1 MAEAYRRDGMLNIPT
16 QAAADEMTYGRHLPD
31 ELVTE
36 RFGRNLIRPD
46 YTTMSERQELFK
58 NKFGPYI
65 EAKTGEKLPDGPITL
80 GSAEGIDVPFSRT
93 PTRDMAVD
101 KYARQIGGENY
112 SAEDYRKAGNMFGG
126 EGRGFYG
133 MGYVDIPFVG
143 GLADA
148 KDASVRLQETKETDD
163 FSFANDRAMEQLPFT
178 VQLAAL
184 LTPQDNAIKQYYDG
198 KKEDLFDMLLGFGET
213 GIVAKSL
220 KYTVRAIPAG
230 AMDFLSKFA
239 RKAEDALPATFESM
253 INSAMPKMPKDFASI
268 AQADAISG
276 LKRTDV
282 NPYDVLR
289 PPNVNTA
296 GALASLT
303 KTPRPS
309 PQDTPLTAQQLDDL
323 IYGSPT
329 TAAENAR
336 MMEMQKPAGP
346 YDVTQ

>member
-16 QAAADEMTYGRHLPD
+16 QAAADEMTYGRL
-31 ELVTE
+31 
-36 RFGRNLIRPD
+36 GRPAYD
-46 YTTMSERQELFK
+46 ATMTAGRQRRFK

-65 EAKTGEKLPDGPITL
+65 EAKTEEKLPDGPITL
-80 GSAEGIDVPFSRT
+80 GSAEGIDVAPSRT

-133 MGYVDIPFVG
+133 MGYMDIPVVG
-143 GLADA
+143 GAMDA
-148 KDASVRLQETKETDD
+148 KDAFVRLQETKETDN
-163 FSFANDRAMEQLPFT
+163 FSLANDRAMEQLPFT
-178 VQLAAL
+178 VRLAAL
-184 LTPQDNAIKQYYDG
+184 LTPQDNVIKQYYDG
-198 KKEDLFDMLLGFGET
+198 KKMDIAEIGMGMGE
-213 GIVAKSL
+213 VM
-220 KYTVRAIPAG
+220 AIPSGLAYLG
-230 AMDFLSKFA
+230 YKTMDFLSKFA

-276 LKRTDV
+276 LKRTGG

-323 IYGSPT
+323 IYGSPM

-336 MMEMQKPAGP
+336 MMEMQKTFGDL
-346 YDVTQ
+346 DVTE

>member
-1 MAEAYRRDGMLNIPT
+1 MADAYRRDGMLNIPT
-16 QAAADEMTYGRHLPD
+16 QAAADEMTYGRL
-31 ELVTE
+31 
-36 RFGRNLIRPD
+36 GRPAYD
-46 YTTMSERQELFK
+46 ATMTAGRQRRFK

-65 EAKTGEKLPDGPITL
+65 EAKTEEKLPDGPITL
-80 GSAEGIDVPFSRT
+80 GSAEGIDVAPSRT
-93 PTRDMAVD
+93 PTRDMAVE

-143 GLADA
+143 GLFDA
-148 KDASVRLQETKETDD
+148 KDAFVRLQETKETDD
-163 FSFANDRAMEQLPFT
+163 FSLANDRAMEQLPFT

-184 LTPQDNAIKQYYDG
+184 LTPQDNVIKQYYDG
-198 KKEDLFDMLLGFGET
+198 KKEDLAEMLLGFGET
-213 GIVAKSL
+213 GVVAQSF
-220 KYTVRAIPAG
+220 KYTAKAFSALTV
-230 AMDFLSKFA
+230 DFLSKFA
-239 RKAEDALPATFESM
+239 RKAENALPASFESM
-253 INSAMPKMPKDFASI
+253 NNSAMPKMPKDFASI

-276 LKRTDV
+276 LRRTDG
-282 NPYDVLR
+282 NPYEVLR

-303 KTPRPS
+303 KKPRPS

-336 MMEMQKPAGP
+336 MMEMQKTFGDL
-346 YDVTQ
+346 DVTE

>member
-1 MAEAYRRDGMLNIPT
+1 MAEAYRRDGQPM
-16 QAAADEMTYGRHLPD
+16 PD

-65 EAKTGEKLPDGPITL
+65 EAKTKEKLPDGPITL
-80 GSAEGIDVPFSRT
+80 GSGEGIDVAPSRT
-93 PTRDMAVD
+93 PTRDMAAE

-133 MGYVDIPFVG
+133 MGYMDIPVVG
-143 GLADA
+143 GAMDA
-148 KDASVRLQETKETDD
+148 KDAFVRLQETKETDN
-163 FSFANDRAMEQLPFT
+163 FSLANDRAMEQLPFT
-178 VQLAAL
+178 VRLAAL
-184 LTPQDNAIKQYYDG
+184 LTPQDNVIKQYYDG
-198 KKEDLFDMLLGFGET
+198 KKMDIAEIGMGMGE
-213 GIVAKSL
+213 VM
-220 KYTVRAIPAG
+220 AIPSG
-230 AMDFLSKFA
+230 LGYLGYKTMDFLSKFA

-276 LKRTDV
+276 LKRTDG

>member
-16 QAAADEMTYGRHLPD
+16 QAAADEMTYGRL
-31 ELVTE
+31 
-36 RFGRNLIRPD
+36 GRPAYD
-46 YTTMSERQELFK
+46 ATMTAGRQRRFK

-65 EAKTGEKLPDGPITL
+65 EAKTEEKLPDGPITL
-80 GSAEGIDVPFSRT
+80 GSAEGIDVAPSRT
-93 PTRDMAVD
+93 PTRDMAAE

-133 MGYVDIPFVG
+133 MGYMDIPVVG
-143 GLADA
+143 GAMDA
-148 KDASVRLQETKETDD
+148 KDAFVRLQETKETDN
-163 FSFANDRAMEQLPFT
+163 FSLANDRAMEQLPFT
-178 VQLAAL
+178 VRLAAL
-184 LTPQDNAIKQYYDG
+184 LTPQDNVIKQYYDG
-198 KKEDLFDMLLGFGET
+198 KKMDIAEIGMGMGE
-213 GIVAKSL
+213 VM
-220 KYTVRAIPAG
+220 AIPSGLAYLG
-230 AMDFLSKFA
+230 YKTMDFLSKFA

-276 LKRTDV
+276 LKRTDG
-282 NPYDVLR
+282 NPYDVLS

-309 PQDTPLTAQQLDDL
+309 QVMTPDAQRTREL
-323 IYGSPT
+323 IYGEFDRM

-336 MMEMQKPAGP
+336 MMEMQNTFGD

>member
-16 QAAADEMTYGRHLPD
+16 QAAADEMTYGRL
-31 ELVTE
+31 
-36 RFGRNLIRPD
+36 GRPAYD
-46 YTTMSERQELFK
+46 ATMTAGRQRRFK

-65 EAKTGEKLPDGPITL
+65 EANTGEKLPDGPITL
-80 GSAEGIDVPFSRT
+80 GSAEGVDVAPSRT
-93 PTRDMAVD
+93 PTRDMAVEQ
-101 KYARQIGGENY
+101 YARQLGGENY
-112 SAEDYRKAGNMFGG
+112 SKEDYRKAGNMFGG

-148 KDASVRLQETKETDD
+148 KDAFVRLQETKETDD
-163 FSFANDRAMEQLPFT
+163 FSLANDRAMEQLPFP
-178 VQLAAL
+178 VRLAAL
-184 LTPQDNAIKQYYDG
+184 LTPQDNVIKQYYDG
-198 KKEDLFDMLLGFGET
+198 KKEDMGDMILGFGET
-213 GIVAKSL
+213 AIVAKSL
-220 KYTVRAIPAG
+220 KHTAKAFS
-230 AMDFLSKFA
+230 ALTKDFLSKFA
-239 RKAEDALPATFESM
+239 RKAENALPASFESM

-276 LKRTDV
+276 LKRTDG
-282 NPYDVLR
+282 NPYDVLS

-303 KTPRPS
+303 KTPRP
-309 PQDTPLTAQQLDDL
+309 PQVMTPDAQRTREL
-323 IYGSPT
+323 IYGEFDRM

-336 MMEMQKPAGP
+336 MMEMQKPFGP

>member
-16 QAAADEMTYGRHLPD
+16 QAAADEMTYGRL
-31 ELVTE
+31 
-36 RFGRNLIRPD
+36 GRPAYD
-46 YTTMSERQELFK
+46 ATMTAGRQRRFK

-65 EAKTGEKLPDGPITL
+65 EAQTGEKLPDGPITL
-80 GSAEGIDVPFSRT
+80 GSGEGIDVAPSRT
-93 PTRDMAVD
+93 PTRDMAVEQ
-101 KYARQIGGENY
+101 YARQIGGENY

-133 MGYVDIPFVG
+133 MGYMDIPVVG
-143 GLADA
+143 GAMDA
-148 KDASVRLQETKETDD
+148 KDAFVRLQETKETDN
-163 FSFANDRAMEQLPFT
+163 FSLANDRAMEQLPFT
-178 VQLAAL
+178 IRLAAL
-184 LTPQDNAIKQYYDG
+184 LTPQDNVIKQYYDG
-198 KKEDLFDMLLGFGET
+198 KKMDIAEIGMGMGE
-213 GIVAKSL
+213 VM
-220 KYTVRAIPAG
+220 AIPSG
-230 AMDFLSKFA
+230 LGYLGYKTMDFLSKFA

-276 LKRTDV
+276 LRRT
-282 NPYDVLR
+282 NGNLYDVLR

-303 KTPRPS
+303 KAPRPS

>member
-1 MAEAYRRDGMLNIPT
+1 MAEAYRRDGQPM
-16 QAAADEMTYGRHLPD
+16 PD

-36 RFGRNLIRPD
+36 QFGRNLIRPD
-46 YTTMSERQELFK
+46 YTTMSERQEIFK

-93 PTRDMAVD
+93 PTRDMAVE

-143 GLADA
+143 GLFDA
-148 KDASVRLQETKETDD
+148 KDAFVRLQETKETDD
-163 FSFANDRAMEQLPFT
+163 FSLANDRAMEQLPFT

-184 LTPQDNAIKQYYDG
+184 LTPQDQDNVIKQYYDG
-198 KKEDLFDMLLGFGET
+198 KKEDLAEMLLGFGET
-213 GIVAKSL
+213 GVVAKSL

-239 RKAEDALPATFESM
+239 RKAENALPATFESM
-253 INSAMPKMPKDFASI
+253 LKSAMPKMPNDFASI

-276 LKRTDV
+276 LKRTDG

>member
-1 MAEAYRRDGMLNIPT
+1 MAEAYRRDGQPM
-16 QAAADEMTYGRHLPD
+16 PD

-93 PTRDMAVD
+93 PTRDMAAD

-143 GLADA
+143 GLFDA

-163 FSFANDRAMEQLPFT
+163 FSLANDRAMEQLPFT
-178 VQLAAL
+178 VRLAAL
-184 LTPQDNAIKQYYDG
+184 LTPQDNVIKQYYDG
-198 KKEDLFDMLLGFGET
+198 KKEDLADMLLGFGET
-213 GIVAKSL
+213 AIVAKSL
-220 KYTVRAIPAG
+220 KYTVKSIPAG

-239 RKAEDALPATFESM
+239 RKAEDALPASFESM
-253 INSAMPKMPKDFASI
+253 IKSAMPKMPNDFASI

-276 LKRTDV
+276 LKRTDG

-303 KTPRPS
+303 KTPRP
-309 PQDTPLTAQQLDDL
+309 PQVMTPDAQRTREL
-323 IYGSPT
+323 IYGEFDRM
-329 TAAENAR
+329 TAAENAK
-336 MMEMQKPAGP
+336 MMEMQKPFGD

>member
-16 QAAADEMTYGRHLPD
+16 QAAADEMTYGRL
-31 ELVTE
+31 
-36 RFGRNLIRPD
+36 GRPAYD
-46 YTTMSERQELFK
+46 ATMTAGRQRQFK

-65 EAKTGEKLPDGPITL
+65 EAQTGEKLPDGPITL
-80 GSAEGIDVPFSRT
+80 GSGEGIDVAPSRT
-93 PTRDMAVD
+93 PTRDMAVE

-133 MGYVDIPFVG
+133 MGYMDIPVVG
-143 GLADA
+143 GAMDA
-148 KDASVRLQETKETDD
+148 KDAFVRLQETKETDN
-163 FSFANDRAMEQLPFT
+163 FSLANDRAMEQLPFT
-178 VQLAAL
+178 VRLAAL
-184 LTPQDNAIKQYYDG
+184 LTPQDNVIKQYYDG
-198 KKEDLFDMLLGFGET
+198 KKMDIAEIGMGMGE
-213 GIVAKSL
+213 VM
-220 KYTVRAIPAG
+220 AIPSGLAYLG
-230 AMDFLSKFA
+230 YKTMDFLSKFA
-239 RKAEDALPATFESM
+239 RKAENALPATFESM
-253 INSAMPKMPKDFASI
+253 LKSAMPKMPNDFASI

-276 LKRTDV
+276 LKRTDG
-282 NPYDVLR
+282 NLYDVLR

-309 PQDTPLTAQQLDDL
+309 PQDAPLTAQQLDDL

-336 MMEMQKPAGP
+336 MMEVQKNFGD

>member
-1 MAEAYRRDGMLNIPT
+1 MAEAYRRDGQPM
-16 QAAADEMTYGRHLPD
+16 PD

-65 EAKTGEKLPDGPITL
+65 EAKTKEKLPDGPITL
-80 GSAEGIDVPFSRT
+80 GSGEGIDVAPSRT
-93 PTRDMAVD
+93 PTRDMAVE

-133 MGYVDIPFVG
+133 MGYIDIPFVG

-184 LTPQDNAIKQYYDG
+184 LTPQDNVIKQYYDG
-198 KKEDLFDMLLGFGET
+198 KEEDLFDMLLGFGET

-239 RKAEDALPATFESM
+239 RKAEDALPASFESM

-276 LKRTDV
+276 LKRTGG

-303 KTPRPS
+303 KTPRP
-309 PQDTPLTAQQLDDL
+309 PQVMTPDAQRTREL
-323 IYGSPT
+323 IYGEFDRM

-336 MMEMQKPAGP
+336 MMEMQNTFGD

>member
-16 QAAADEMTYGRHLPD
+16 QAAADEMTYGRL
-31 ELVTE
+31 
-36 RFGRNLIRPD
+36 GRPAYD
-46 YTTMSERQELFK
+46 ATMTAGRQRRFK

-65 EAKTGEKLPDGPITL
+65 EAKTEEKLPDGPITL
-80 GSAEGIDVPFSRT
+80 GSAEGIDVAPSRT
-93 PTRDMAVD
+93 PTRDMAAE

-133 MGYVDIPFVG
+133 MGYMDIPVVG
-143 GLADA
+143 GAMDA
-148 KDASVRLQETKETDD
+148 KDAFVRLQETKETDN
-163 FSFANDRAMEQLPFT
+163 FSLANDRAMEQLPFT
-178 VQLAAL
+178 VRLAAL
-184 LTPQDNAIKQYYDG
+184 LTPQDNVIKQYYDG
-198 KKEDLFDMLLGFGET
+198 KKMDIAEIGMGMGE
-213 GIVAKSL
+213 VM
-220 KYTVRAIPAG
+220 AIPSGLAYLG
-230 AMDFLSKFA
+230 YKTMDFLSKFA

-276 LKRTDV
+276 LRRTDG

-296 GALASLT
+296 GALASLA

-309 PQDTPLTAQQLDDL
+309 QVMTPDAQRTRELV
-323 IYGSPT
+323 YGEFDRM

-336 MMEMQKPAGP
+336 MMEMQNPAGV
-346 YDVTQ
+346 YDE

>member
-16 QAAADEMTYGRHLPD
+16 QAAADEMTYGRL
-31 ELVTE
+31 
-36 RFGRNLIRPD
+36 GRPAYD
-46 YTTMSERQELFK
+46 ATMTAGRQRRFK

-65 EAKTGEKLPDGPITL
+65 EAKTEEKLPDGPITL
-80 GSAEGIDVPFSRT
+80 GSAEGIDVAPSRT
-93 PTRDMAVD
+93 PTRDMAAE

-133 MGYVDIPFVG
+133 MGYMDIPVVG
-143 GLADA
+143 GAMDA
-148 KDASVRLQETKETDD
+148 KDAFVRLQETKETDN
-163 FSFANDRAMEQLPFT
+163 FSLANDRAMEQLPFT
-178 VQLAAL
+178 VRLAAL
-184 LTPQDNAIKQYYDG
+184 LTPQDNVIKQYYDG
-198 KKEDLFDMLLGFGET
+198 KKMDIAEIGMGMGE
-213 GIVAKSL
+213 VM
-220 KYTVRAIPAG
+220 AIPSGLAYLG
-230 AMDFLSKFA
+230 YKTMDFLSKFA

-276 LKRTDV
+276 LRRTDG

-296 GALASLT
+296 GALASLA

-309 PQDTPLTAQQLDDL
+309 QVMTPDAQRTRELV
-323 IYGSPT
+323 YGEFDRM

-336 MMEMQKPAGP
+336 MMEMQNPAGD
-346 YDVTQ
+346 YDVTE

>member
-16 QAAADEMTYGRHLPD
+16 QAAADEMTYGRL
-31 ELVTE
+31 
-36 RFGRNLIRPD
+36 GRPAYD
-46 YTTMSERQELFK
+46 ATMTAGRQRRFK

-65 EAKTGEKLPDGPITL
+65 EAHTGEKLPDGPITL
-80 GSAEGIDVPFSRT
+80 GSAEGVDVPFSRT
-93 PTRDMAVD
+93 PTRDMAVEQ
-101 KYARQIGGENY
+101 YARQIGGENY
-112 SAEDYRKAGNMFGG
+112 SAKDYRKAGNMFGG

-133 MGYVDIPFVG
+133 MGYIDIPFVG

-148 KDASVRLQETKETDD
+148 KDAFVRLQETKETDD
-163 FSFANDRAMEQLPFT
+163 FSLANDRAMEQLPFT

-184 LTPQDNAIKQYYDG
+184 LTPQDNVIKQYYDG
-198 KKEDLFDMLLGFGET
+198 KKEDLGDMILGFGET
-213 GIVAKSL
+213 GVVAQSF
-220 KYTVRAIPAG
+220 KYTAKAFS
-230 AMDFLSKFA
+230 ALAADFLSKFA
-239 RKAEDALPATFESM
+239 RKAENALPATFESM

-268 AQADAISG
+268 SQADAISG
-276 LKRTDV
+276 LRRTDG

-296 GALASLT
+296 GALASLP

-309 PQDTPLTAQQLDDL
+309 PQDTPLTAQQLDEL
-323 IYGSPT
+323 LYGNFTPPV

-336 MMEMQKPAGP
+336 MMEMQNTFGN

>member
-16 QAAADEMTYGRHLPD
+16 QAAADEMTYGRL
-31 ELVTE
+31 
-36 RFGRNLIRPD
+36 GRPAYD
-46 YTTMSERQELFK
+46 ATMTAGRQRRFK

-65 EAKTGEKLPDGPITL
+65 EANTGEKLPDGPITL
-80 GSAEGIDVPFSRT
+80 GSGEGIDVAPSRT
-93 PTRDMAVD
+93 PTRDMAVE

-133 MGYVDIPFVG
+133 MGYMDIPVVG
-143 GLADA
+143 GAMDA
-148 KDASVRLQETKETDD
+148 KDAFVRLQETKETDN
-163 FSFANDRAMEQLPFT
+163 FSLANDRAMEQLPFT
-178 VQLAAL
+178 VRLAAL
-184 LTPQDNAIKQYYDG
+184 LTPQDNVIKQYYDG
-198 KKEDLFDMLLGFGET
+198 KKMDIAEIGMGMGE
-213 GIVAKSL
+213 VM
-220 KYTVRAIPAG
+220 AIPSG
-230 AMDFLSKFA
+230 LGYLGYKTMDFLSKFA
-239 RKAEDALPATFESM
+239 RKAEDALPATFENM
-253 INSAMPKMPKDFASI
+253 LKSAMPKMPNDFASI

-276 LKRTDV
+276 LKRTGG

-303 KTPRPS
+303 KTPRP
-309 PQDTPLTAQQLDDL
+309 PQVMTPDAQRTREL
-323 IYGSPT
+323 IYGEFDRM

-336 MMEMQKPAGP
+336 MMEMQNTFGD